1 MGRVAELAEPTTY
14 RFVAIAA
21 ERGIAW
27 FNKAAGPSNCN
38 PARAHV
44 HLHLPIEDVLAKLAD
59 E

>member
-1 MGRVAELAEPTTY
+1 MGRVAELAEPTTH

-44 HLHLPIEDVLAKLAD
+44 HLPIEDVLAKLAD

>member
-44 HLHLPIEDVLAKLAD
+44 HLPIEDVLAKLAD